1 MTIHVQSDRNSSP
14 VFDEVVDA
22 KGSIEHDLQV
32 ELLLIGR
39 LQSWLLFDHGQL
51 FQQVLVGRLLVVGQ
65 MDVSEQSQANR
76 VQVDVRVVHIR
87 RSELGEKVD
96 KVFQDLLFALGK
108 PDRVLVKRM
117 VKRRSLRRGQST

>member
-1 MTIHVQSDRNSSP
+1 MSSLFQKSSP

-51 FQQVLVGRLLVVGQ
+51 LEQVLVGRLLIVGQ
-65 MDVSEQSQANR
+65 MDVSEQSQTNR

-87 RSELGEKVD
+87 RSELGEEVD
-96 KVFQDLLFALGK
+96 KVFQDLLLAL
-108 PDRVLVKRM
+108 
-117 VKRRSLRRGQST
+117 